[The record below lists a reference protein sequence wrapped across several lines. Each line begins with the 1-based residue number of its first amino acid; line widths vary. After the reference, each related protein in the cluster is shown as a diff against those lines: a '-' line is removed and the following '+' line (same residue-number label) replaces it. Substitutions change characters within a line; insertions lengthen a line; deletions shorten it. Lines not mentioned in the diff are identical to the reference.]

1 LDESKCLR
9 EEWALKT
16 LPRAVILKRFA
27 TDLRV
32 LLRAIDFGIGAR
44 KIALVARLTTVF
56 PVSPALHG
64 RQRRG
69 YNKSSHRF
77 SFCEHS
83 CAMENTPTEK
93 PNVVIVG
100 AGFGGLE
107 AAKKL
112 ACENV
117 RVTVIDRT
125 NYHLFQPLLYQ
136 VATAALSPA
145 DIAAP
150 VRAVLSKWKN
160 VEVILAEVQ
169 SVDVDAKKI
178 KTTDTE
184 IGYDFLILATGAR
197 HSYFGHNEWEKLAPG
212 LKSLEDAIELRRR
225 LLMAFEYAEKV
236 TDEGARKAA
245 MTFVIIG
252 GGPTGVEMAGAI
264 AEIARYTLA
273 KDFRHIDP
281 SEARVILIEG
291 DPRLLAAFPEDLSAS
306 ALKQLVDLGV
316 EVRTGT
322 RATNLTEGGVQAGN
336 EFIPCRVKIWAAGN
350 NASFVGKTLGTPVDQ
365 VGRVMVNGDL
375 TIPGHPEVQVI
386 GDLANFSHQTG
397 QPLPGVSPVAMQQGR
412 HAARN
417 ILAMIEGRRP
427 QHFRYWD
434 KGSMA
439 TIGRNKAVADLNLVH
454 LSGLPAWLVWL
465 FVHIIFLVGFRN
477 RLAVLFQWAWAY
489 FTFNKG
495 ARLITRN
502 FQAEQRPPA

>member
-1 LDESKCLR
+1 MRRL
-9 EEWALKT
+9 
-16 LPRAVILKRFA
+16 
-27 TDLRV
+27 
-32 LLRAIDFGIGAR
+32 GI
-44 KIALVARLTTVF
+44 
-56 PVSPALHG
+56 
-64 RQRRG
+64 
-69 YNKSSHRF
+69 
-77 SFCEHS
+77 
-83 CAMENTPTEK
+83 MEKAPEQI
-93 PNVVIVG
+93 PHVVIVG

-117 RVTVIDRT
+117 GVTVIDRT

-150 VRAVLSKWKN
+150 VRAVLSKCKN
-160 VEVILAEVQ
+160 TEVILAEVQ
-169 SVDVDAKKI
+169 SVNIDAKKVT
-178 KTTDTE
+178 TTDRE
-184 IGYDFLILATGAR
+184 ISYDFLILATGAR

-212 LKSLEDAIELRRR
+212 LKSLEDAIEVRRR
-225 LLMAFEYAEKV
+225 LLMAFEYAEKI
-236 TDEGARKAA
+236 TDEAARKAA

-281 SEARVILIEG
+281 AQARVILIEG
-291 DPRLLAAFPEDLSAS
+291 ERRLLAAFPEDLSAS
-306 ALKQLVDLGV
+306 AMKQLVDLGV
-316 EVRTGT
+316 EVRTGAH
-322 RATNLTEGGVQAGN
+322 ATNLTEGGLQVGD

-350 NASFVGKTLGTPVDQ
+350 KASFVGKTLGVPVDR
-365 VGRVMVNGDL
+365 VGRVMVNDDL

-417 ILAMIEGRRP
+417 ILGMIQNRKSQR
-427 QHFRYWD
+427 FRYWN

-439 TIGRNKAVADLNLVH
+439 TIGRNKAVADLNFVH

-465 FVHIIFLVGFRN
+465 FVHVVFLVGFRN
-477 RLAVLFQWAWAY
+477 RLAVLFQWGWAY
-489 FTFNKG
+489 FTFNAG

-502 FQAEQRPPA
+502 FQSEQRPPG

>member
-1 LDESKCLR
+1 MK
-9 EEWALKT
+9 
-16 LPRAVILKRFA
+16 
-27 TDLRV
+27 
-32 LLRAIDFGIGAR
+32 
-44 KIALVARLTTVF
+44 
-56 PVSPALHG
+56 
-64 RQRRG
+64 
-69 YNKSSHRF
+69 
-77 SFCEHS
+77 
-83 CAMENTPTEK
+83 NTPEK
-93 PNVVIVG
+93 KPHVVIVG

-112 ACENV
+112 ACQDV
-117 RVTVIDRT
+117 LVTVIDRT

-150 VRAVLSKWKN
+150 VRAILSRWN
-160 VEVILAEVQ
+160 NMEVILAEVE
-169 SVDVDAKKI
+169 SVDVAAKKI
-178 KTTDTE
+178 KTTDME
-184 IGYDFLILATGAR
+184 IPYDFLILATGAR

-225 LLMAFEYAEKV
+225 LLMAFEYAEKI
-236 TDEGARKAA
+236 TDEAARKTA

-281 SEARVILIEG
+281 SQARVILIEG
-291 DPRLLAAFPEDLSAS
+291 EPRLLAGFPEDLSAS
-306 ALKQLVDLGV
+306 AMKQLVDLGV
-316 EVRTGT
+316 EVRTSV
-322 RATNLTEGGVQAGN
+322 RATNLTETGLQVGD

-350 NASFVGKTLGTPVDQ
+350 NASFVGKTLGVPIDR
-365 VGRVMVNGDL
+365 VGRVMVNDDL

-417 ILAMIEGRRP
+417 ILRMTKNREP
-427 QHFRYWD
+427 QRFRYWD

-439 TIGRNKAVADLNLVH
+439 TIGRNKAVADLNFVH

-489 FTFNKG
+489 FTFNAG

-502 FQAEQRPPA
+502 FQSETRPPA